1 MTPCMELL
9 EESPEWAN
17 ILDAWAKDEKMGL
30 AQKRYDR
37 LEWVHGGQMSS
48 EYMERF
54 SMQKTHDLELRP
66 KHHYP
71 TTVKSEDGGGSLRRS
86 LRPWK
91 DSWSVFP
98 KTMIVIRK
106 AHARTKDVTGGG
118 RPRVQIFPSSRISYP
133 FSEFLS
139 DLLPGL
145 GKEFQSSPI
154 EEHQTLC
161 V

>member
-1 MTPCMELL
+1 MTRCMELL

-71 TTVKSEDGGGSLRRS
+71 TTVKSEDGGGFTKEEPSPMEGFLVCLSEDYDSDPEGTCSDERRNGRREAKSPNFS
-86 LRPWK
+86 LRPGYRIL
-91 DSWSVFP
+91 SPNFSVIYYP
-98 KTMIVIRK
+98 VWER
-106 AHARTKDVTGGG
+106 
-118 RPRVQIFPSSRISYP
+118 SS
-133 FSEFLS
+133 
-139 DLLPGL
+139 
-145 GKEFQSSPI
+145 KV
-154 EEHQTLC
+154 HQ
-161 V
+161 